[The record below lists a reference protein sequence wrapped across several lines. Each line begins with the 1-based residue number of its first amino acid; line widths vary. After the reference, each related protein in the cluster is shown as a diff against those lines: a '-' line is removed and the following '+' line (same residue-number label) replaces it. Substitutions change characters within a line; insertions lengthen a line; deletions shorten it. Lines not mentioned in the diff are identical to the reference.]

1 MKSNIEA
8 QNTASVSEMLDSAIE
23 SVNRLKPFGSKEL
36 NSVQI
41 ALQKNKNESPE
52 QKPSNLLEIH

>member
-41 ALQKNKNESPE
+41 ALQKNKNDARRSPLI
-52 QKPSNLLEIH
+52 N